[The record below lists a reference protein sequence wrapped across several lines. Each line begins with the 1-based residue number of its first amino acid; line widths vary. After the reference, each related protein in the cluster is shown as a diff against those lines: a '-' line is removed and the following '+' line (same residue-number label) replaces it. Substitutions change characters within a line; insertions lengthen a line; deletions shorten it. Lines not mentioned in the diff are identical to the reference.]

1 MSEQDERDTARK
13 TTPETAVETEPA
25 PTPPPAAPGG
35 RLVTGIAWVVLLLGL
50 WLWGREATDVR
61 EGISRP
67 ATGDMAAAGRPPDVP
82 LPPAHAP
89 LDDARPQRLDVPGLD
104 IDAPVVARGLD
115 AEGAIEPPPFDQP
128 GTVGWYAAG
137 VTPGAAG
144 TALMVGHVDT
154 ETRPAVFYQLSTLE
168 PGQTIRVA
176 RDDDE
181 VAEFTVD
188 DVQVLTRDGFDAQQA
203 YGPRDTGR
211 SELRLITCGG
221 TFDQTTDSYTANVV
235 VSAYLT
241 GTGADGHVT
250 R

>member
-1 MSEQDERDTARK
+1 MSEQDTRHTALRA
-13 TTPETAVETEPA
+13 ESDAA
-25 PTPPPAAPGG
+25 PTAAPGG
-35 RLVTGIAWVVLLLGL
+35 RLVTGIAWAVLLLGL

-67 ATGDMAAAGRPPDVP
+67 ATGDMAAAGRPPDIP

-89 LDDARPQRLDVPGLD
+89 LGAAPPQRLDVPELG

-115 AEGAIEPPPFDQP
+115 GKGAIEPPPFDQP

-144 TALMVGHVDT
+144 TALLVGHVDT
-154 ETRPAVFYQLSTLE
+154 ETRPAVFYELSTLE
-168 PGQTIRVA
+168 PGQTIRVV
-176 RDDDE
+176 RDDAE

-203 YGPRDTGR
+203 YGPRDTER

-221 TFDQTTDSYTANVV
+221 TFDRTTDTYTANVV

-241 GTGADGHVT
+241 GTGSGRHVT